1 VYSLHSELP
10 AADYPSI
17 AGIMN
22 AAGYESYLGGKMH
35 YDRSRRY
42 GFTELYPSKSNNSN
56 KEGFVRRIPASVL
69 EEAETVGG
77 KADGGVG
84 RVGAV
89 FEVGGVEGARAAS
102 AIGPD
107 EDGEDSGGHLKSY
120 KFKVSDESNILKN
133 DRLVTKHCR
142 DFLRGRKAADAPFF
156 LVAGYVAPHPPVIV
170 PEEYYRKYVGRV
182 PMPEIPA
189 GAAVAEGTTGT
200 PNDLPLNYRMLHKR
214 FGMDAIDEA
223 LHRKGR
229 EYYYGLVNWLDD
241 EIGKLLAALE
251 VSEVADNTVI
261 IYTSDHGE
269 NLGEHGFWRKNTMW
283 DSSVKV
289 PLIVSWPKRWPG
301 GQRRVEVC
309 SLLDVV
315 QTIAELGEAEVPDD
329 WDGRSLLE
337 LLDRPGAPWR
347 NVAVSEYFAH
357 NIASGYAMIRSDD
370 YKYVYFTRAD
380 ELHVPERQLYHLR
393 DDPGEWFDLSARPE
407 YADLMRELHRQL
419 AAELGRDP
427 EEIERAVRSLAAGGV

>member
-1 VYSLHSELP
+1 
-10 AADYPSI
+10 
-17 AGIMN
+17 
-22 AAGYESYLGGKMH
+22 
-35 YDRSRRY
+35 
-42 GFTELYPSKSNNSN
+42 F
-56 KEGFVRRIPASVL
+56 
-69 EEAETVGG
+69 
-77 KADGGVG
+77 
-84 RVGAV
+84 
-89 FEVGGVEGARAAS
+89 
-102 AIGPD
+102 
-107 EDGEDSGGHLKSY
+107 
-120 KFKVSDESNILKN
+120 KFKVSDESNILKH
-133 DRLVTKHCR
+133 DRLVTEHCG
-142 DFLRGRKAADAPFF
+142 DFLRGRKAADVPFF
-156 LVAGYVAPHPPVIV
+156 LIAGYVAPHPPVIV
-170 PEEYYRKYVGRV
+170 PEQYYRKYAGRV
-182 PMPEIPA
+182 PLPEVPA
-189 GAAVAEGTTGT
+189 GAAVAEGSTVM
-200 PNDLPLNYRMLHKR
+200 PSDLPLNYRMLHKR
-214 FGMDAIDEA
+214 FGMDVIDEA

-251 VSEVADNTVI
+251 ASEVADNTII

-315 QTIAELGEAEVPDD
+315 QTIAELGGAEVPGD
-329 WDGRSLLE
+329 WDGRSMLGLI
-337 LLDRPGAPWR
+337 DHRGAAWR

-357 NIASGYAMIRSDD
+357 NIASGYAMIRSGD

-380 ELHVPERQLYHLR
+380 ERHGPERQLYNLR

-407 YADLMRELHRQL
+407 YADLMSNLHRQL

-427 EEIERAVRSLAAGGV
+427 EEIEQAVRSLAVSGAKG